1 MSKAQRKARMI
12 KLVVAED
19 HLVITRDDV
28 ARRAYE
34 LFLARGQ
41 GEGHEVE
48 DCSKR
53 NDNLKQKAWPRQSK
67 IEPPIAGDSPNR
79 QP

>member
-1 MSKAQRKARMI
+1 MSKAQRKAKMI

-19 HLVITRDDV
+19 HRVITKDDV

-41 GEGHEVE
+41 GEGQDVE
-48 DCSKR
+48 D
-53 NDNLKQKAWPRQSK
+53 
-67 IEPPIAGDSPNR
+67 
-79 QP
+79 